1 MKQSLKRKIILT
13 IKKNLR
19 WIILLICMI
28 LFLAIIEDVLD
39 NEIWA
44 FDDIVYKTIS
54 HTISTPVT
62 SIFKVLTN
70 LGGTIGIITVTILI
84 LIFLKSN
91 IQKYYVVLNLLII
104 TMSNQ
109 ILKFIIQRPRPIEH
123 RIIDESG
130 YSFPSGH
137 SMVSMAFYGFL
148 IYLIY
153 KTIENKRIKWG
164 LCTLL
169 SVLILFIGI
178 SRIYLGVHYASDVIG
193 GFCLSISYLIVYTK
207 MIGKDIKNNI
217 KGR

>member
-1 MKQSLKRKIILT
+1 MKQSLKRKIVLT
-13 IKKNLR
+13 IKKNMK
-19 WIILLICMI
+19 WIILFISMI
-28 LFLAIIEDVLD
+28 LFFTIIEDVLD

-44 FDDIVYKTIS
+44 FDNIVYETIS
-54 HTISTPVT
+54 HIISTPVT
-62 SIFKVLTN
+62 AILKVITN
-70 LGGTIGIITVTILI
+70 LGGAIGIITVTILI

-91 IQKYYVVLNLLII
+91 IQKFYVVLNLLII

-109 ILKFIIQRPRPIEH
+109 ILKYIIQRPRPIEH
-123 RIIDESG
+123 RIIDQSG

-153 KTIENKRIKWG
+153 KNVENKYIKWG

-169 SVLILFIGI
+169 SILILSIGI

-207 MIGKDIKNNI
+207 MIGKDIKN
-217 KGR
+217 KGV